1 MKRNMDSG
9 RQPSHATLNER
20 LPWWMY
26 LIGLSYIIT
35 FGVIFYLIFW
45 GPAELTGF
53 VNAFSDGAMVIR
65 SVDDPNS
72 PVAKGGLRAADR
84 VLTIDDRPMRAVR
97 DWTES
102 TGNSQ
107 AGRSQRWVVSR
118 GGDRVTLEIV
128 PVGVTV
134 QSKLAEGYVQYLILL
149 LISSFLGLLIGWKR
163 PADPVARIGAWFM
176 LTASI
181 AFGFPH
187 GWAVPW
193 RALPSAL
200 QLLLWIPQLSRFVLE
215 GIFLSFFVLF
225 PRRLVTRTWVW
236 LVIWAPVVA
245 TLPWRAKA
253 FYGVIHPGQVTPVP
267 GWILTAGFVR
277 TMLYLL
283 IGIVVLA
290 VSYRRFL
297 DINEKRRVRVLM
309 LGTAVSMI
317 SAIAMVWID
326 TFWGRRLGR
335 LDIVLSAIV
344 PFNTACPLSLAYAI
358 LRHRVLDIS
367 VIIRQGLQYAL
378 ARGAVIG
385 LVPALGALFILDL
398 AVNSQQRLADI
409 FQSRGWIYATAA
421 ALSLLAYWKRREWL
435 ASIDRRFFRERYNA
449 QQVLR
454 DVVGEI
460 RAAGNFELAAA
471 RVVERI
477 ATALHP
483 EFVSVMVH
491 PAGEPEYRAV
501 ATFPAGV
508 AMPHLTS
515 ESKVIALLHVLG
527 RPLEFLHG
535 DSSWLD
541 RQLPREESE
550 FVRRARIDLL
560 APIAAGPGQ
569 TEALLA
575 LGVKRSEEP
584 YTREDQELL
593 ETITASLALLLEQP
607 SRVTQLPSITF
618 QECPE
623 CGVCYEPAAGVCH
636 DDSCKLIPMHIP
648 RMLVGRYRLER
659 RRGQGG
665 MGTVYEATDGSL
677 ERRVAIKLIR
687 DEWVDSVEAVQRFRR
702 EARAAAGF
710 AHPNVVTI
718 YDYGVES
725 ETRAFLVMELL
736 QGATLRDE
744 LDRNKRLPPLRLVHI
759 FRGVCAAAEAAHQRE
774 LIHRDLKPEN
784 IFIAQSAD
792 RAGEVIKVL
801 DFGIAKFLPS
811 RGDLSPT
818 SVTAATHTGILVGT
832 PAYMS
837 PEQLMGEDL
846 DVLWDLWALAVV
858 AYETLT
864 GALPFAGATPAD
876 WRRAILSGKF
886 RDLSEYLDDPPDRWT
901 TFFARSLAFDR
912 TKRPHSASEFFKQLE
927 QALS

>member
-1 MKRNMDSG
+1 
-9 RQPSHATLNER
+9 
-20 LPWWMY
+20 
-26 LIGLSYIIT
+26 
-35 FGVIFYLIFW
+35 
-45 GPAELTGF
+45 
-53 VNAFSDGAMVIR
+53 
-65 SVDDPNS
+65 
-72 PVAKGGLRAADR
+72 
-84 VLTIDDRPMRAVR
+84 
-97 DWTES
+97 
-102 TGNSQ
+102 
-107 AGRSQRWVVSR
+107 VSR
-118 GGDRVTLEIV
+118 GDDRLTLEIV
-128 PVGVTV
+128 PVGVTL
-134 QSKLAEGYVQYLILL
+134 QSKLAEGYVQYLSLL
-149 LISSFLGLLIGWKR
+149 LTSSFLGLLIGWKR

-187 GWAVPW
+187 GWTVPW
-193 RALPSAL
+193 RALPFAL

-215 GIFLSFFVLF
+215 GIFLSFFAVF
-225 PRRLVTRTWVW
+225 PRRLVKRRWIW
-236 LVIWAPVVA
+236 FVIWAPVLA

-267 GWILTAGFVR
+267 GWILTAGSVR
-277 TMLYLL
+277 TMVYLL
-283 IGIVVLA
+283 IGIVVLG

-297 DINEKRRVRVLM
+297 DTNEKRRVRVLI
-309 LGTAVSMI
+309 LGTAVSLI

-335 LDIVLSAIV
+335 LDIFLSAIV
-344 PFNTACPLSLAYAI
+344 PFNLACPLSLAYAI

-367 VIIRQGLQYAL
+367 IIIRQGLQYAL

-385 LVPALGALFILDL
+385 VVPALGALFILDL

-409 FQSRGWIYATAA
+409 FRSRGWIYAAA
-421 ALSLLAYWKRREWL
+421 AGLSLLAYWKRREWL
-435 ASIDRRFFRERYNA
+435 ASIDRHFFRDRYNA

-454 DVVGEI
+454 EVVGEI

-477 ATALHP
+477 ATALHS
-483 EFVSVMVH
+483 EFVAVMVH

-508 AMPHLTS
+508 AMPHLMS
-515 ESKVIALLHVLG
+515 ESKLIALLHVLG
-527 RPLEFLHG
+527 KPLEFLHG

-560 APIAAGPGQ
+560 APITAGAGQ

-607 SRVTQLPSITF
+607 SRVVQRPSITF

-623 CGVCYEPAAGVCH
+623 CGTCYESTAAICPG
-636 DDSCKLIPMHIP
+636 DSSKLVPMHIP
-648 RMLVGRYRLER
+648 RRLVGRYRLER
-659 RRGQGG
+659 KRGQGG

-677 ERRVAIKLIR
+677 ERRVALKLIR

-718 YDYGVES
+718 YDYGVEA

-736 QGATLRDE
+736 EGATLRDE
-744 LDRNKRLPPLRLVHI
+744 LSRHKRLPPSRLI
-759 FRGVCAAAEAAHQRE
+759 QILRGVCAAAEAAHQRE

-784 IFIAQSAD
+784 IFIAKSAD
-792 RAGEVIKVL
+792 RDRDVIKVL

-811 RGDLSPT
+811 RGNLLQT
-818 SVTAATHTGILVGT
+818 SVTAATNTGVLVGT

-837 PEQLMGEDL
+837 PEQLVGENL

-864 GALPFAGATPAD
+864 GALPFAAVSAAD
-876 WRRAILSGKF
+876 WRRSLLSGNF
-886 RDLSEYLDDPPDRWT
+886 APLSESLDDPPQRWLS
-901 TFFARSLAFDR
+901 FFARCFAVDR
-912 TKRPHSASEFFKQLE
+912 ARRPQSAAELFYHIE
-927 QALS
+927 QAFL